1 MMNLKKT
8 AFLVTFTV
16 LVFFG
21 FSTADNPISIIIIL
35 PIYGFST
42 DSTFYIITDTD
53 DECPSTG
60 ENDYKIRALY
70 AFSSKDMKN
79 WTDHGMVLRYNREVS
94 YISNIGPLGL

>member
-8 AFLVTFTV
+8 ASLVTLTV
-16 LVFFG
+16 LGIFG
-21 FSTADNPISIIIIL
+21 FSNADNPISNYHYL
-35 PIYGFST
+35 ADPAAFST

-60 ENDYKIRALY
+60 ENDYTIRALY

-79 WTDHGMVLRYNREVS
+79 WTDHGMVLR
-94 YISNIGPLGL
+94 